1 MKQTK
6 SDGSGEQKALT
17 RCQCEQL
24 IDGVEADGARY
35 QFAVR
40 VFWLI
45 LGTACAAVGWVLLSI
60 LVR

>member
-6 SDGSGEQKALT
+6 LDGSRRRKALA
-17 RCQCEQL
+17 RWQREQL

-45 LGTACAAVGWVLLSI
+45 LGTSCAAVGWVLLTI
-60 LVR
+60 LVG